1 MCGIAGIIANSD
13 ASLASAML
21 GTIAHRGPDDWG
33 VECFESADARKRA
46 VLGHVRLSIIDLSA
60 EARQPMSNEDGRLWI
75 TFNGEI
81 YNYAGLRE
89 ELLAAGHT
97 FRSHSDT
104 ETILHGYEQWGLDCV
119 SKLTG
124 MFAFGL
130 FDTRSG
136 EFTLVRD
143 RFGIKPVYYTRVGEQ
158 LAFASEIKALLEV
171 PGVRAEIDPQS
182 LDLYLTLGYVPG
194 PRTMFR
200 GIEKLQAGTILRYR
214 DGRIQL
220 TTYWSPP
227 APHPANESFDD
238 QVAQLASM
246 LDKSVADHLVADV
259 PVASFLSGGLDSSVV
274 TALMARHMPAGKRP
288 QTYCVGYDAGENR
301 HDERSYAKMVADH
314 VGTDHREIICDD
326 DYAASSISRL
336 IWHMDEPI
344 AEDLLP
350 PYARVCELARRD
362 VKVTLSGEGAD
373 EFIYGY
379 RYYGL
384 ERVRCVAAWVPSPLR
399 SLGGMF
405 IGADDDDLKRRAMHC
420 CLEADE
426 LGSFLRWAN
435 CMARATRG
443 GLYGDSMRAELGG
456 FDSDAMLRGL
466 FGAVPARG
474 TDFAPAVD
482 ARYRMVDYILARA
495 DKLSMAVS
503 LEVRVPFLDHRV
515 AELLARV
522 PVKHKIKGFSG
533 KQLLRAVARPLL
545 PSEIVDRRKKPFG
558 APVDQWLNGLVK
570 ANLTSSR
577 LVEDGVLSRAGVDAI
592 VARSG
597 GGSPAHMRL
606 WMILMLEMWY
616 RIFIRREDRPKATMM
631 SKRELVT
638 A

>member
-1 MCGIAGIIANSD
+1 MCGIAGIIGQSD
-13 ASLASAML
+13 AAVASAML
-21 GTIAHRGPDDWG
+21 KTIAHRGPDDSG
-33 VECFESADARKRA
+33 VECFESGDLHKRA
-46 VLGHVRLSIIDLSA
+46 ALGHVRLSIIDLSPDG
-60 EARQPMSNEDGRLWI
+60 RQPMSNEDGRLWI

-81 YNYAGLRE
+81 YNYAGLRD
-89 ELLAAGHT
+89 ELIALGHV

-104 ETILHGYEQWGLDCV
+104 ETILHGYEQWGLDV
-119 SKLTG
+119 VARLIG

-130 FDTRSG
+130 FDTRTG

-171 PGVRAEIDPQS
+171 PGVRREIDPQS

-200 GIEKLQAGTILRYR
+200 GIEKLQPGTILGLR

-220 TTYWSPP
+220 TSYWSPP
-227 APHPANESFDD
+227 MPQPTNESFDD
-238 QVAQLASM
+238 QAAQLGEI

-259 PVASFLSGGLDSSVV
+259 PVASFLSGGLDSSIV
-274 TALMARHMPAGKRP
+274 TALMALHMPAGKRP

-301 HDERSYAKMVADH
+301 HDERSYARIVADH

-326 DYAASSISRL
+326 DYAAASISRL

-384 ERVRCVAAWVPSPLR
+384 ERVRGIASWAPSPLR

-405 IGADDDDLKRRAMHC
+405 VGADEDNLKRRAMHC
-420 CLEADE
+420 CLASTE
-426 LGSFLRWAN
+426 LESFLRWAN
-435 CMARATRG
+435 CMTGAARGA
-443 GLYGDSMRAELGG
+443 LYGDAMRKDLSG
-456 FDSDAMLRGL
+456 FDADSTLGGL
-466 FGAVPARG
+466 FGSVKARG

-545 PSEIVDRRKKPFG
+545 PAEIVDRRKKPFG
-558 APVDQWLNGLVK
+558 APVDHWLDGLVK
-570 ANLTSSR
+570 ANLTNSR
-577 LVEDGVLSRAGVDAI
+577 LVEDGVLSRTGVDAI
-592 VARSG
+592 VAKAG

-606 WMILMLEMWY
+606 WMLLVLEMWY
-616 RIFIRREDRPKATMM
+616 RIYIRREVRPSAGGT
-631 SKRELVT
+631 KRELVT